1 MRININYYL
10 DDICKNWAWKINKKI
25 SKLTL
30 NEIDFSKGECRPHIT
45 LLMGEIN
52 EADLPKINKI
62 ISTINFK
69 ALNTKIDFCKPYRK
83 GSYIFVDVKDSS
95 TFKEDFDNLLKN
107 LDNLLV
113 PHKHSVSTPHIT
125 LGYVPEDV
133 SAEELKK

>member
-1 MRININYYL
+1 
-10 DDICKNWAWKINKKI
+10 
-25 SKLTL
+25 
-30 NEIDFSKGECRPHIT
+30 
-45 LLMGEIN
+45 MGEIN

-69 ALNTKIDFCKPYRK
+69 ALNTKIDFYKPYRK

-113 PHKHSVSTPHIT
+113 PHKHSGSTPHIT

-133 SAEELKK
+133 SAEELKKIDTHLERINDVPSTVLGFVVASQTGPHGTVICEQNQNEKEL